1 MSSRRKSSKA
11 KRGVSVMTAREMLPC
26 LRTSPNGPFE
36 TVRSHAPRIIAEIV
50 AEAQTAEAEDQLL
63 NKVALLPT
71 FKCPT
76 RTNKIY
82 FLGADSDSDWWVRAA
97 VSRRGN

>member
-1 MSSRRKSSKA
+1 MSSRGKSNKA

-36 TVRSHAPRIIAEIV
+36 TVRSHAPRIIAGIV

-63 NKVALLPT
+63 NKIVLPG

-76 RTNKIY
+76 RANKIY
-82 FLGADSDSDWWVRAA
+82 FLGADSDSDWWATAA
-97 VSRRGN
+97 VPQRGN